1 MLLIVRFGSIL
12 VGLVCYDLWIALGTK
27 LYLNRGYVIALFEIV
42 SNMSRLDSEYFM
54 QSDEIEIRVNLMF

>member
-12 VGLVCYDLWIALGTK
+12 VGLVCYDLWMALGTNSN
-27 LYLNRGYVIALFEIV
+27 LNRGYVFALFKIV

-54 QSDEIEIRVNLMF
+54 QSDGIEIKVNLMF